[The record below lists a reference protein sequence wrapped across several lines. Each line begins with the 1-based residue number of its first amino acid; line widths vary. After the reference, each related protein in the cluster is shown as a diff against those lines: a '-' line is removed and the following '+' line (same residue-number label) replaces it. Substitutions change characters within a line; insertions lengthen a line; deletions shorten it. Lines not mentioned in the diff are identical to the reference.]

1 MKNYE
6 NSKRN
11 SISNN
16 QQGISNVQR
25 KKIWLKIIM
34 KAEMIKAASQ
44 LITLLQET
52 DELIAI
58 LFTGVETAKRRKGNR
73 LSCPWQL
80 DLSVGYWILKMGE
93 NAGLVVTP

>member
-16 QQGISNVQR
+16 QQGISNVQG
-25 KKIWLKIIM
+25 KKIWLKIIT

-44 LITLLQET
+44 LITL
-52 DELIAI
+52 
-58 LFTGVETAKRRKGNR
+58 
-73 LSCPWQL
+73 
-80 DLSVGYWILKMGE
+80 
-93 NAGLVVTP
+93 

>member
-1 MKNYE
+1 MPSTASRVSSVKSFMKNYE

-16 QQGISNVQR
+16 QQGISNVQW
-25 KKIWLKIIM
+25 KKIWLKIIT

-44 LITLLQET
+44 LITPLQET

-58 LFTGVETAKRRKGNR
+58 LFTSVETAKMKKG
-73 LSCPWQL
+73 
-80 DLSVGYWILKMGE
+80 K
-93 NAGLVVTP
+93 

>member
-6 NSKRN
+6 NGKKN

-25 KKIWLKIIM
+25 KKIWLKIIT

-44 LITLLQET
+44 LITPLQET

-58 LFTGVETAKRRKGNR
+58 LFRGVETAKKKKG
-73 LSCPWQL
+73 
-80 DLSVGYWILKMGE
+80 K
-93 NAGLVVTP
+93 